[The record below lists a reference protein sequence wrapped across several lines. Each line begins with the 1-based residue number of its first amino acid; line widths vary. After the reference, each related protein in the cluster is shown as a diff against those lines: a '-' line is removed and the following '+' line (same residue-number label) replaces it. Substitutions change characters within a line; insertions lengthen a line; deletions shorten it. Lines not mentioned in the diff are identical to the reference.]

1 MRARVR
7 PVSTTHRYANYG
19 FLNRLLKGVTGSGVV
34 VTDSTGKAA
43 SLGGQWT
50 MRGGLVALGVAATD
64 IDLVKPAD
72 TNDRIDSLAQARRV
86 DVTIV
91 DGPVP
96 EGEAATEPTP
106 P

>member
-1 MRARVR
+1 
-7 PVSTTHRYANYG
+7 
-19 FLNRLLKGVTGSGVV
+19 
-34 VTDSTGKAA
+34 
-43 SLGGQWT
+43 